1 MLADYVY
8 TNQLRNK
15 ITSTLL
21 LDVKGAY
28 NHVSKNRL
36 LIILKDLAFPN
47 SVIVDYIIISTK
59 YGLNLIRLTSCVD
72 L

>member
-15 ITSTLL
+15 ITSMLL

-28 NHVSKNRL
+28 DYMSKNRL
-36 LIILKDLAFPN
+36 LIILKDLAFPDL
-47 SVIVDYIIISTK
+47 VIK
-59 YGLNLIRLTSCVD
+59 
-72 L
+72 